1 MNAVIYARYSSER
14 QTEQSIEGQIRYC
27 TQYADQH
34 GYKIVDTYIDR
45 AISGTSDN
53 RPQFQKMISDSA
65 KGQFRYIIVWK
76 LDRFARNRYDSAI
89 YKNKLKNNNVK
100 VLSATE
106 GIGEGDESIILEAVL
121 EAMAETYSRQL
132 SQNVRRGLK
141 ESALKCKST
150 GGTIPLGYKI
160 DGGNLVIDEKTAPIV
175 KLIFNRYADGVSKSK
190 IAEELN
196 NKGYRTNSGNRF
208 SVNSFSTIF
217 KNRKYIGTYHYDGIE
232 VENGCPAI
240 IDVNLFNRCEA
251 RAKLNKRNPGH
262 NKATADYI
270 LNGKLFCGHCGASMI
285 GDSGTG
291 KSGNRYYYYS
301 CATRKKRGGCDKKRE
316 KKDFIEWYIVDQTI
330 NYVLTPER
338 IEYIAQRVVAEYNK
352 SFSDAEIRKL
362 EKQLDNLENDFSK
375 LTDSLVNAKS
385 QRMIDSINKKA
396 EDLEL
401 QISDVECELAKLR
414 VCCNARLTASEVIT
428 WLNKFLT
435 GDLMDMDFQRK
446 IIDVLVNSV
455 YLYDDKVVI
464 YYNVRGGKQVSYIEM
479 LDETSDIFGDEC
491 SDIDCCS
498 PPRKST
504 CSCRCFFQ
512 YTKIIR
518 ADEL

>member
-160 DGGNLVIDEKTAPIV
+160 DGGNLVIDEKTAPI
-175 KLIFNRYADGVSKSK
+175 
-190 IAEELN
+190 
-196 NKGYRTNSGNRF
+196 
-208 SVNSFSTIF
+208 
-217 KNRKYIGTYHYDGIE
+217 
-232 VENGCPAI
+232 
-240 IDVNLFNRCEA
+240 
-251 RAKLNKRNPGH
+251 
-262 NKATADYI
+262 
-270 LNGKLFCGHCGASMI
+270 
-285 GDSGTG
+285 
-291 KSGNRYYYYS
+291 
-301 CATRKKRGGCDKKRE
+301 
-316 KKDFIEWYIVDQTI
+316 
-330 NYVLTPER
+330 
-338 IEYIAQRVVAEYNK
+338 
-352 SFSDAEIRKL
+352 
-362 EKQLDNLENDFSK
+362 
-375 LTDSLVNAKS
+375 
-385 QRMIDSINKKA
+385 
-396 EDLEL
+396 
-401 QISDVECELAKLR
+401 
-414 VCCNARLTASEVIT
+414 
-428 WLNKFLT
+428 
-435 GDLMDMDFQRK
+435 
-446 IIDVLVNSV
+446 
-455 YLYDDKVVI
+455 
-464 YYNVRGGKQVSYIEM
+464 
-479 LDETSDIFGDEC
+479 DI
-491 SDIDCCS
+491 
-498 PPRKST
+498 
-504 CSCRCFFQ
+504 
-512 YTKIIR
+512 
-518 ADEL
+518 

>member
-27 TQYADQH
+27 TQYANQH

-217 KNRKYIGTYHYDGIE
+217 KNRKYIGTYHYNGIE
-232 VENGCPAI
+232 IDNGCPAI
-240 IDVNLFNRCEA
+240 IDVDLFNRCEA

-262 NKATADYI
+262 NKATVDYI

-301 CATRKKRGGCDKKRE
+301 CATRKKRGGCDKK
-316 KKDFIEWYIVDQTI
+316 
-330 NYVLTPER
+330 ER
-338 IEYIAQRVVAEYNK
+338 
-352 SFSDAEIRKL
+352 
-362 EKQLDNLENDFSK
+362 
-375 LTDSLVNAKS
+375 
-385 QRMIDSINKKA
+385 
-396 EDLEL
+396 
-401 QISDVECELAKLR
+401 
-414 VCCNARLTASEVIT
+414 
-428 WLNKFLT
+428 
-435 GDLMDMDFQRK
+435 RK
-446 IIDVLVNSV
+446 ILLN
-455 YLYDDKVVI
+455 
-464 YYNVRGGKQVSYIEM
+464 G
-479 LDETSDIFGDEC
+479 T
-491 SDIDCCS
+491 
-498 PPRKST
+498 
-504 CSCRCFFQ
+504 
-512 YTKIIR
+512 
-518 ADEL
+518 